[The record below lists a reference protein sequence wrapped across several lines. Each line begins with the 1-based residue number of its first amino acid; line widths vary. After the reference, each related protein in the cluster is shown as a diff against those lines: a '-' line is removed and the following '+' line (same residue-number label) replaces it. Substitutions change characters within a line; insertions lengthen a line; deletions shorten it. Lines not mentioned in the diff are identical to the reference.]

1 MHRLAQAAPARATD
15 AWLRE
20 IVAGVIEHHSTIS
33 MDRKEL
39 WAMLDTIP
47 AAILI
52 STDRNCTRI
61 VGNRAAQSM
70 LSVGYGGNFSQSAP
84 ADELPGFKVY
94 DGTRVVPPEELPMQV
109 AAATGQRV
117 AQSECEIRFDDGNI
131 IHIAGHCIPISDEA
145 GQVCGSIGAFV
156 DVTARKDQQDLADL
170 VADEMSHRAKNS
182 VALVLAIAQMTLR
195 EHLPRD
201 SFARFED
208 RLMSIGRL
216 QALGYKDG
224 WRTVSLVETIH
235 DAVLPVA
242 GLASRRVA
250 VASTDVLL
258 GSATAQNLG
267 MILHELMT
275 NACKYGALSS
285 ADGRIDI
292 GWTVHDE
299 SEPGILE
306 IIWVEN
312 DGPAVTQPARSGFG
326 SRLVTTLMRNLRG
339 TVDTQYL
346 PTGVRVEL
354 AFPI

>member
-20 IVAGVIEHHSTIS
+20 IVAGVIAREDIIS
-33 MDRKEL
+33 VDRKEL
-39 WAMLDTIP
+39 WAMLDNIP

-52 STDRNCTRI
+52 STDRDCTRI

-84 ADELPGFKVY
+84 AEELPGFRVY
-94 DGTRVVPPEELPMQV
+94 DGARLVPPEELPMQV

-117 AQSECEIRFDDGNI
+117 AQSECEIRFDDGNT

-145 GQVCGSIGAFV
+145 GNICGSIGAFV

-170 VADEMSHRAKNS
+170 IADEMSHRAKNS
-182 VALVLAIAQMTLR
+182 AALVLAIAQMTLR

-201 SFARFED
+201 IYARFED
-208 RLMSIGRL
+208 RLMSISRL

-224 WRTVSLVETIH
+224 WRTVSLVETVN

-242 GLASRRVA
+242 GRASGRVA
-250 VASTDVLL
+250 VATADVLL
-258 GSATAQNLG
+258 ASATAQNLG
-267 MILHELMT
+267 MILHELVT
-275 NACKYGALSS
+275 NACKYGALSG
-285 ADGRIDI
+285 AAGRIEI
-292 GWTVHDE
+292 GWTVHDD
-299 SEPGILE
+299 SAPRILE
-306 IIWVEN
+306 ITWSET
-312 DGPAVTQPARSGFG
+312 DGPPVTPPARTGFG

-339 TVDTQYL
+339 TVDTQYR
-346 PTGVRVEL
+346 PSGVRVEL